1 MRPDPRPILIDCD
14 PGVDD
19 AVALL
24 WALAEPEA
32 LEVVAITTLGGNVPL
47 DRTTRNGGLM
57 RMLAGRPEVPVHRG
71 AAGPLVRAAVQAEE
85 FHGAEGLGDLDTGGD
100 PGPIEAEPAAQ
111 AICRLVRAGG
121 GALSLV
127 AMGPL
132 TNLALAA
139 RLDPGIVPLVREVIV
154 MGGARREGGNI
165 TASAEYNI
173 YADPEAAA
181 QVLAHDWPVSLIG
194 LDATHTVRSDE
205 ARTAAIAALPT
216 ARAQAMASLLAFT
229 NRIERHH
236 GAVDGGPLHDPCTIA
251 CALDDGLFQWA
262 PAHIEVETLGAV
274 ARGHTAVEMRPGRIG
289 SSRHRWAVAAD
300 AAAIFARLTAAAG
313 RP

>member
-1 MRPDPRPILIDCD
+1 MRPEPRKILIDCD

-19 AVALL
+19 GVALL

-32 LEVVAITTLGGNVPL
+32 LEVVAITALGGNVPL
-47 DRTTRNGGLM
+47 AKTTRNAALM
-57 RMLAGRPEVPVHRG
+57 RMLAGRSGVPVHRG
-71 AAGPLVRAAVQAEE
+71 AARPLVRAAVQAEE
-85 FHGAEGLGDLDTGGD
+85 FHGPEGLGDLDTGGD
-100 PGPIEAEPAAQ
+100 PGPIAPEPAAQ
-111 AICRLVRAGG
+111 AICRLVRASAGT
-121 GALSLV
+121 LTLV

-132 TNLALAA
+132 TNLAEAV

-154 MGGARREGGNI
+154 MGGARSEGGNI

-181 QVLAHDWPVSLIG
+181 EVLAATWPVSLIG

-229 NRIERHH
+229 NRIEREH

-251 CALDDGLFQWA
+251 CALDERLFQWA
-262 PAHIEVETLGAV
+262 PADIQVETQGEL
-274 ARGHTAVEMRPGRIG
+274 ARGHTAVEMRPSRIG
-289 SSRHRWAVAAD
+289 HSRHRWAVTAD
-300 AAAIFARLTAAAG
+300 APAIFARLTAAAG